1 MKPNIQ
7 KVCSSNERIKQ
18 LLDIY
23 EMSQTEL
30 CQRTGLNKSAVSNY
44 LKGERLPRQDQLSKI
59 ADAFDVS
66 AAWMMGYDVPMTI
79 TRPPI
84 VGSKSL
90 HGYHI
95 EINDPVNSIDAYIE
109 LFDAAERC
117 SPDQIKVAVD
127 TLRAFSR
134 ANERKEES

>member
-18 LLDIY
+18 LLNIY
-23 EMSQTEL
+23 QLTQTEF
-30 CQRTGLNKSAVSNY
+30 CQKTRLNKSAVSNY

-59 ADAFDVS
+59 ADAFDIS
-66 AAWMMGYDVPMTI
+66 AAWLMGYDVPMTI
-79 TRPPI
+79 TRHPI
-84 VGSKSL
+84 VGSRSK

-95 EINDPVNSIDAYIE
+95 EINDPVNSIEVYIE
-109 LFDAAERC
+109 LFAAAEKC
-117 SPDQIKVAVD
+117 SPDQIQVAID